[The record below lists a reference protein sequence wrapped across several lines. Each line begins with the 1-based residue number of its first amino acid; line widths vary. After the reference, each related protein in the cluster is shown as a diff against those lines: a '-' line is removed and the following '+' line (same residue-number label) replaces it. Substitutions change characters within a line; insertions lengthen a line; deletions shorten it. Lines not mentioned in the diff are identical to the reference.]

1 MRRQNPPETLPW
13 PALQASHGISTE
25 YNVISTEYNGI
36 STENNEKSTEYNEGS
51 TEYNGISTEYNG
63 ISTERFF
70 VFCVEAAC
78 GGTIF
83 EGELN
88 PSRV

>member
-1 MRRQNPPETLPW
+1 MQLVQLA
-13 PALQASHGISTE
+13 ALFVMLMYLLSTE
-25 YNVISTEYNGI
+25 TSGARTCWFHKRTRRGL
-36 STENNEKSTEYNEGS
+36 
-51 TEYNGISTEYNG
+51 
-63 ISTERFF
+63 RA
-70 VFCVEAAC
+70 CVEAAC